1 MSIKNLDAYFTIAR
15 QHLICEDYAFTVFD
29 PIPHIVLCDG
39 CSSSA
44 STDIGARIVAASASK
59 TLREYFE
66 NESSEGLPSY
76 TDFGY
81 AVANRARHVN
91 DMLGLPAHALDAT
104 LLLAVPYH
112 RQIHVYVYGDGN
124 ILTRDIDGQMG
135 AVQLSFADNMPFYL
149 SYWLDKARRE
159 GYIEANDGGKNTLA
173 IRGLHDYDEEIRNA
187 DYDAALIFLFD
198 LNAFS
203 AIALASDGVSSF
215 MSIEG
220 QQRIPDIDIIKQ
232 LLAYKTTKGDFV
244 KRRVRRMLKTYAKD
258 GIYPTDDLA
267 VATLLIGD

>member
-1 MSIKNLDAYFTIAR
+1 MPIENLDAYFTIAR
-15 QHLICEDYAFTVFD
+15 QHLICEDYALAVSE

-39 CSSSA
+39 CSSS
-44 STDIGARIVAASASK
+44 SFTDTGARILAASASK
-59 TLREYFE
+59 TLREHFE
-66 NESSEGLPSY
+66 KESSEGLPSY

-91 DMLGLPAHALDAT
+91 DMLGLPANALDAT

-124 ILTRDIDGQMG
+124 ILTHDTTGQIG
-135 AVQLSFADNMPFYL
+135 GVQLSFAKNMPFYL
-149 SYWLDKARRE
+149 SYWLDKSRRE
-159 GYIEANDGGKNTLA
+159 GYIAANDGGKDVLTIQGFQA
-173 IRGLHDYDEEIRNA
+173 DQEQIRTA
-187 DYDAALIFLFD
+187 DYDAALLFPFD

-215 MSIEG
+215 MSVEG
-220 QQRIPDIDIIKQ
+220 QQKIPDSDIIEQ

-244 KRRVRRMLKTYAKD
+244 KRRVRRMLKTYEKD
-258 GIYPTDDLA
+258 GIYPTDDVS
-267 VATLLIGD
+267 VATLMISH

>member
-15 QHLICEDYAFTVFD
+15 QHLICEDYAFTAVD
-29 PIPHIVLCDG
+29 PIPHIVLSDG
-39 CSSSA
+39 CSSSV
-44 STDIGARIVAASASK
+44 STDIGARILAASANK
-59 TLREYFE
+59 TLREHFE
-66 NESSEGLPSY
+66 NESFEGLPSY

-81 AVANRARHVN
+81 AVANRARHAV

-104 LLLAVPYH
+104 LLLAIPYH
-112 RQIHVYVYGDGN
+112 HQIHVYAYGDGY
-124 ILTRDIDGQMG
+124 ILTRDTDGHIG

-159 GYIEANDGGKNTLA
+159 GYIEANGGGKGVLTIQGIQNNDEQ
-173 IRGLHDYDEEIRNA
+173 IRTA
-187 DYDAALIFLFD
+187 DYDAALIFPFN

-203 AIALASDGVSSF
+203 AIALASDGVASF
-215 MSIEG
+215 MSIEE
-220 QQRIPDIDIIKQ
+220 QQRIPDIDIIEQ

-244 KRRVRRMLKTYAKD
+244 KRRVRRMLKTYAND
-258 GIYPTDDLA
+258 YIHPTDDLA